1 MRMLTLLTLMLVALP
16 GTALA
21 APPVNDNRADA
32 EAIPAF
38 PHTLGATTAEATVE
52 RLDPQVSRCGRVE
65 STLWY
70 RIDTAP
76 DGLIAVTVK
85 GAAAVAPVLRIYRRG
100 SSAIQEVDCASAG
113 PGGSAS
119 ASLEAVRGSS
129 YFVLVGRRPSTPDGA
144 FELRAELFLPPANDN
159 RVGAQAIPKLPGS
172 VRGTTLGATGDEADP
187 GRCGLDGATV
197 WYRLSSLRDGRILL
211 RLAAAG
217 QLDAAIVVLEHVR
230 SQSRNVTCGVTNR
243 RGEAT
248 VSFSSQR
255 GATYLI
261 AVGHVEGADPGTFR
275 IDALVSEAA
284 ENLRAGKTL
293 PRAGVRSSVHGLT
306 DVNDVWR
313 VSMRPGT
320 TYRIGFSS
328 SSSCV
333 AVSLYARRNLGREL
347 AELACRGYTT
357 FTPGP
362 EGAGEYVLEVVAGGE
377 PATQGYRLLFA
388 PAAPDDLGV
397 GIALRNRVNA
407 SGSLDPARLDVRD
420 LYHFDVERRGD
431 VRLDVTNGLRFELL
445 RDDGRRLGSHASLR
459 RRLEPG
465 RYVVAVTASFGEP
478 AVRYRL
484 SLLIREITST
494 TLRLATATVVPGS
507 PVTLH
512 PQVANA
518 SSGAVEIQI
527 DRFDPLTGWHFN
539 RLLRVPA
546 GGSLSWAPPA
556 EGRWRLRAAYKGT
569 IEASPSRSGY
579 AHLLVKTA

>member
-1 MRMLTLLTLMLVALP
+1 MRRLMLLTLMLLAVP
-16 GTALA
+16 GAALA
-21 APPVNDNRADA
+21 APPVNDNRAAA

-38 PHTLGATTAEATVE
+38 PHTVAATTAEATVE

-76 DGLIAVTVK
+76 DGLIALTVK
-85 GAAAVAPVLRIYRRG
+85 GAAGVAPVLRIYRRTA
-100 SSAIQEVDCASAG
+100 SAIQEVDCASAG
-113 PGGSAS
+113 PGGTAS

-129 YFVLVGRRPSTPDGA
+129 YLVLVGRRPSTPDGG
-144 FELRAELFLPPANDN
+144 FELRAELFLPPVNDN
-159 RVGAQAIPKLPGS
+159 RAGAQAIKLPGS

-187 GRCGLDGATV
+187 SRCGLSGATV
-197 WYRLSSLRDGRILL
+197 WYRVPSRRDGRILL
-211 RLAAAG
+211 RLTAAG
-217 QLDAAIVVLEHVR
+217 QLDAAIVVLERVR
-230 SQSRNVTCGVTNR
+230 SQTGTVTCGATNR
-243 RGEAT
+243 RGQAT
-248 VSFSSQR
+248 VAFASQR

-261 AVGHVEGADPGTFR
+261 AVGHLRNADPGTFR

-284 ENLRAGKTL
+284 ESVQAGKAL

-313 VSMRPGT
+313 VSMTPGT

-328 SSSCV
+328 VSSCPS
-333 AVSLYARRNLGREL
+333 VSLRARRHVERQL
-347 AELACRGYTT
+347 AVLSCRGYAT

-362 EGAGEYVLEVVAGGE
+362 DGAGAYVLEVVASGE
-377 PATQGYRLLFA
+377 ASTQGYRLLFA

-397 GIALRNRVNA
+397 GIQLRNRVSA
-407 SGSLDPARLDVRD
+407 KGSLDPARLDVRD

-431 VRLDVTNGLRFELL
+431 VRLDVTNGLRFELV
-445 RDDGRRLGSHASLR
+445 RDDGQRLGTYASLR

-465 RYVVAVTASFGEP
+465 RYVVAVTASFGDP
-478 AVRYRL
+478 APRYTL

-494 TLRLATATVVPGS
+494 TLRLAAPTVAPGS
-507 PVTLH
+507 PVTLR
-512 PQVANA
+512 PEVANA
-518 SSGAVEIQI
+518 SGGMVEIQV

-546 GGSLSWAPPA
+546 GGGTTWAPPA
-556 EGRWRLRAAYKGT
+556 EGRWRFRATYKGT
-569 IEASPSRSGY
+569 IAASPSRSGY
-579 AHLLVKTA
+579 AQLLVKRA